1 MKVLEFNQKKKFSEA
16 SGVCAV
22 VSDDIVMEL
31 NEYGNYEEKV
41 LLGAEEVLD
50 SDVEFAS
57 PNLNSEVN
65 ETDIADRLF
74 KADDI
79 SFDLRLGYYR
89 SLYAGHVIEGD
100 YRVRASSGGIGTW
113 IFKELFEQDLIDGVI
128 HVKENLNKDSPIL
141 FQYGI
146 SRSVEEIQAGSR
158 SKYYPVEMSEVL
170 RTVREVEGR
179 YAIIGIPSFIMA
191 VRLLCEKDEVFKS
204 RIKYTVG
211 LICGH
216 QKSSKFGEF
225 LAWQVGIKPGN
236 LTYIDYRKKLMDR
249 PADDYGVE
257 MVGTIDGVKVNIVK
271 PMSELLGHDWGEGFF
286 KAMASDYT
294 DDVFNETADI
304 TVGDAWLPEYSNDS
318 LGSSVVI
325 VRNAVLDDLIHVGVG
340 SSRLKLDIIDKEAVF
355 LSQASHYRH
364 THDELAYR
372 LFKKE
377 ISGQWRPKK
386 RVEASDEFLERRKKI
401 QDLREEISASS
412 HIVYKR
418 AVELN
423 DLNHF
428 IIEMGKLSNKYKKL
442 Y

>member
-1 MKVLEFNQKKKFSEA
+1 
-16 SGVCAV
+16 
-22 VSDDIVMEL
+22 
-31 NEYGNYEEKV
+31 
-41 LLGAEEVLD
+41 
-50 SDVEFAS
+50 
-57 PNLNSEVN
+57 
-65 ETDIADRLF
+65 
-74 KADDI
+74 
-79 SFDLRLGYYR
+79 YYR
-89 SLYAGHVIEGD
+89 SLYAGHVVEGD
-100 YRVRASSGGIGTW
+100 YRINASSGGIGTW
-113 IFKELFEQDLIDGVI
+113 IFKEMFERDYIDGVI
-128 HVKENLNKDSPIL
+128 HVKENPDKGSPIL

-146 SRSVEEIQAGSR
+146 SRSVEKIQAGSR

-191 VRLLCEKDEVFKS
+191 VRLLCERNEVFKS

-257 MVGTIDGVKVNIVK
+257 MVGTIVGVEVNIVK

-286 KAMASDYT
+286 KVLASDYT

-304 TVGDAWLPEYSNDS
+304 TIGDAWLPEYSDDS

-325 VRNAVLDDLIHVGVG
+325 VRNAALNDLIDSGINSG
-340 SSRLKLDIIDKEAVF
+340 RLKLNVIDKEAMF

-372 LFKKE
+372 LFKKD
-377 ISGQWRPKK
+377 ISGQWRPQK
-386 RVEASDEFLERRKKI
+386 RVEASGELLERRKKI

-418 AVELN
+418 AVELD
-423 DLNHF
+423 DLNYF
-428 IIEMGKLSNKYKKL
+428 MVEMGKLSKKYKEL
-442 Y
+442 YL